1 MVLHFLWHWRRVLNT
16 YNVVEQKEVAGVSEG
31 GHYYGN
37 AAVRPVVLQLGHRL
51 QLNDSSEMTL
61 LPTMSSATSHMK
73 SIP

>member
-1 MVLHFLWHWRRVLNT
+1 MVLHFLWHWRRVL
-16 YNVVEQKEVAGVSEG
+16 NVVEQKEVAGVSEG

-51 QLNDSSEMTL
+51 QLNDSSEVTL
-61 LPTMSSATSHMK
+61 LPTMSPATSRIK

>member
-1 MVLHFLWHWRRVLNT
+1 MVLHFLWHWRRVL
-16 YNVVEQKEVAGVSEG
+16 NVVEQKEVAGVSEG
-31 GHYYGN
+31 GHYDGN

-61 LPTMSSATSHMK
+61 LPTMSPATSRIK